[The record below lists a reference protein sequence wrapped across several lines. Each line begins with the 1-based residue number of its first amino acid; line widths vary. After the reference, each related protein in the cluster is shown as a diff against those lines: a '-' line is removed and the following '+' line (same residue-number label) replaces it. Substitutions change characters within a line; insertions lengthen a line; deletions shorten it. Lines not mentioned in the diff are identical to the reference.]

1 MTLYLIGLGLED
13 EKSITLNGL
22 EAIRNADFVFLENY
36 TSKLVELD
44 INKMELLF
52 GKKIDLAERSF
63 LENNEKI
70 LELSKK
76 RNVVILTPGDPMV
89 ATTHIQL
96 KIDAEE
102 KKIPVVIINNTSVIN
117 ALGNLGLEIYKL
129 GKITSIPFAAKSFFP
144 ETPYD
149 VIKENNSINAHTLC
163 LLDLKPEEQKFMSF
177 NEALEYLLNIENK
190 RKENVL
196 NKETLVL
203 GCAALGSKKQMV
215 VFGKIDNVIKKR
227 FLETPQCL
235 VVLSKLHFI
244 EESSLKRYLIK

>member
-13 EKSITLNGL
+13 EKSITIKGL
-22 EAIRNADFVFLENY
+22 EIIRTADFVFLENY

-44 INKMELLF
+44 INRMELLF
-52 GKKIDLAERSF
+52 GKKIDLADRNF

-70 LELSKK
+70 LELSRQ
-76 RNVVILTPGDPMV
+76 RNVAILTAGDPMI

-102 KKIPVVIINNTSVIN
+102 KNIPVFVINNASVIN
-117 ALGNLGLEIYKL
+117 ALGNLGLEIYKF
-129 GKITSIPFAAKSFFP
+129 GKITSIPFTAKSFFP

-163 LLDLKPEEQKFMSF
+163 LLDLKPEKNKFMSF
-177 NEALEYLLNIENK
+177 NEALEYLLSIEKN
-190 RKENVL
+190 RKENAL

-203 GCAALGSKKQMV
+203 GCAALGSKKQKV
-215 VFGKIDNVIKKR
+215 VFGKIEDVIKIR
-227 FLETPQCL
+227 LSEIPQCL
-235 VVLSKLHFI
+235 VVLSKLHFV
-244 EESSLKRYLIK
+244 EQNSLKKYLV